1 MSTQLAT
8 SVSRDDLL
16 DLHLPRTLDGLRKA
30 VGGVLQRRLAG
41 ASCVAAIHHVEGEG
55 ATIELRF
62 GPACPTHLEAT
73 ALATLWADTTPHRLT
88 LNYRGTPIGELVARD
103 VPDEARAWL
112 EAFATHYAT
121 AHANLQLDQAAL
133 ASAEHYYIGLQTFQ
147 DGVVLFQEPSL
158 DVTAARFLQLC
169 SSVINAPAAALLVNT
184 TIGTEKIT
192 LALDQV
198 LGIPETLVKEL
209 KTTAGAWWP
218 QSIASQPAQLHVRGE
233 GGRIGTLAESATPAV
248 LRNIVSCPVHYHGVA
263 AGLTLLFNVDAE
275 DSHLDLKLANLRSL
289 GSLGAALIHRHYLE
303 QDAVRAKLIETQLEV
318 AANIQARLLPSAPPR
333 NSKWQYSWVSRQS
346 SSIGGDYLDLFDG
359 LQGTVQA
366 IVADV
371 SGHGINSALLMTSA
385 RAHYRAMAPQMGPA
399 AALSKLNFEVIRE
412 VGNTGMFVTGAAM
425 ELSADGRRLRFC
437 SAGHNPVMLFR
448 AATKQIE
455 LLESSGPPMG
465 FVSEDGYVDQE
476 VVVEPGDVVLLYTD
490 GFTEAVDKTGEEMF
504 GEDRL
509 AEALRKHGHLDALQI
524 LGQVVRMI
532 DRFTGRPGSYDD
544 DASMAVIKASA

>member
-8 SVSRDDLL
+8 LVSRDDLL
-16 DLHLPRTLDGLRKA
+16 DLHLPRTLDGLREA
-30 VGGVLQRRLAG
+30 VATILHRRLGG
-41 ASCVAAIHHVEGEG
+41 ASCVAAFHRVEGAG

-62 GPACPTHLEAT
+62 GPACPANLEIGDLT
-73 ALATLWADTTPHRLT
+73 SIWADATPQRLP
-88 LNYRGTPIGELVARD
+88 LSYRGAPIGELVARD
-103 VPDEARAWL
+103 VSDDAHGWL
-112 EAFATHYAT
+112 EEFAAHYAT

-133 ASAEHYYIGLQTFQ
+133 ASAAHYYVGLQTFQ

-169 SSVINAPAAALLVNT
+169 SGVLSAPAAALLVNT

-198 LGIPETLVKEL
+198 FGIPEALVKEL
-209 KTTAGAWWP
+209 KTTTGAWWP

-233 GGRIGTLAESATPAV
+233 NEQIGTLAAAATPAV
-248 LRNIVSCPVHYHGVA
+248 LRNIVSCPVQYHGVA
-263 AGLTLLFNVDAE
+263 AGLALLFNVDA
-275 DSHLDLKLANLRSL
+275 DDPNFDLKLANLRSL

-465 FVSEDGYVDQE
+465 FVSEDGYIDQD
-476 VVVEPGDVVLLYTD
+476 VAVGPGDVVLLYTD
-490 GFTEAVDKTGEEMF
+490 GFTEAVDKSGEEMF

-524 LGQVVRMI
+524 LGQVVRTI

-544 DASMAVIKASA
+544 DASMAVVKASA